1 MSQPILTASEAGVRY
16 PGAATPALENATMDV
31 HAGTSVGIVGESG
44 SGKTTFGRVL
54 VGLLHPSSGSVLVDG
69 RAWKDVRRTDAQRRN
84 VQMIFQD
91 PYGSLNG
98 GMSGLDAVA
107 EVLEHWEGL
116 GRREARD
123 RAGEL
128 LTQVGLPKDAMRR
141 RPRELSGGQ
150 CQRVGIAR
158 ALACSPSVLIADEPT
173 SSLDVS
179 VQAQILNLLL
189 ELRRQRELALV
200 LISHDLAVIRYMTEE
215 ALVMKEGQVVE
226 RGSTYQLLEAPGHPY
241 TQSLVESIPGWA
253 GRTRRDTPEREH

>member
-1 MSQPILTASEAGVRY
+1 
-16 PGAATPALENATMDV
+16 
-31 HAGTSVGIVGESG
+31 
-44 SGKTTFGRVL
+44 
-54 VGLLHPSSGSVLVDG
+54 
-69 RAWKDVRRTDAQRRN
+69 
-84 VQMIFQD
+84 
-91 PYGSLNG
+91 
-98 GMSGLDAVA
+98 
-107 EVLEHWEGL
+107 
-116 GRREARD
+116 
-123 RAGEL
+123 
-128 LTQVGLPKDAMRR
+128 MRR